1 MQVTTQHSLVDRQE
15 EDLDLPSLSL
25 RLGASRMLKPCGAEV
40 KQSAAL
46 QQQVLSFS
54 EEDSFRGLPPFHS
67 SGSSLEEEPHQ
78 LSGDMVNSGCDIL
91 LVHRTQSPHPTR
103 QLQKKQSLVRDH
115 PQGC

>member
-54 EEDSFRGLPPFHS
+54 EEDSFRGLPPFIPLDLVWKK
-67 SGSSLEEEPHQ
+67 SLI
-78 LSGDMVNSGCDIL
+78 SC
-91 LVHRTQSPHPTR
+91 
-103 QLQKKQSLVRDH
+103 
-115 PQGC
+115 QGIW